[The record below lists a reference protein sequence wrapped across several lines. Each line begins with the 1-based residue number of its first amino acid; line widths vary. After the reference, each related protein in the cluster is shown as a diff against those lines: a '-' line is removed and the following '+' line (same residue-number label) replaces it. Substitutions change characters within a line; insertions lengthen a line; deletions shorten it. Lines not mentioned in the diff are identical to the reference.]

1 MNFSE
6 EISQSLWMA
15 MRMKM
20 AWGVRVGNKT
30 KQENTLLDL
39 AIVVLLIFFLNNEI
53 QPLGVPTLIIAA
65 SYFRIS
71 PGSPVST

>member
-1 MNFSE
+1 
-6 EISQSLWMA
+6 

-39 AIVVLLIFFLNNEI
+39 AIVVLLIFF
-53 QPLGVPTLIIAA
+53 
-65 SYFRIS
+65 
-71 PGSPVST
+71 